1 MTNTYMLNGEDT
13 LEQMIA
19 SVDDGLYAVNFDG
32 GQVDITSGKFVFSA
46 NEAYL
51 IKNGKISHPVK
62 GATLIGSGDEALKKI
77 SMVANDL
84 NLIAVLVFVV
94 KTDKAC
100 QSALGNPVLKL
111 MN

>member
-1 MTNTYMLNGEDT
+1 MEVQHWCNFLHARKT
-13 LEQMIA
+13 LSRLCDLVVI
-19 SVDDGLYAVNFDG
+19 S

-77 SMVANDL
+77 SMVANT
-84 NLIAVLVFVV
+84 LV
-94 KTDKAC
+94 
-100 QSALGNPVLKL
+100 
-111 MN
+111 